1 LDISARRSITD
12 VINTP
17 TFSNY
22 YQRSFQD
29 TEISANSAD
38 KSTNSDFFYDYT
50 AKLLFDLND
59 KHSFR
64 ANIIGINNDL
74 NYAEYANE
82 DQNESKVSQL
92 SKESRIRRKLEA
104 QWTNAFRTEIVTYFS
119 RYITLTDYRVP
130 TDQLTEANEVLETG
144 TKLNANYKA
153 NSN

>member
-1 LDISARRSITD
+1 MPLWKFRWQNLELDISARRYTD

-17 TFSNY
+17 LYSNY

-38 KSTNSDFFYDYT
+38 KSTNSDFYFMIT

-92 SKESRIRRKLEA
+92 SQKNLGYGGS
-104 QWTNAFRTEIVTYFS
+104 W
-119 RYITLTDYRVP
+119 
-130 TDQLTEANEVLETG
+130 
-144 TKLNANYKA
+144 KA
-153 NSN
+153 NGQMLLEQR